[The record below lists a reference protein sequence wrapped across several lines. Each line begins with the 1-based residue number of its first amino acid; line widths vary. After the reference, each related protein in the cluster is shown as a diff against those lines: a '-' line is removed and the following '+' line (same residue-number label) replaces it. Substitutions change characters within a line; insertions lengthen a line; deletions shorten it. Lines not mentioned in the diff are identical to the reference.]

1 MRKHPAALTAAAAA
15 LLVFF
20 AVTFAYP
27 LSRMLA
33 QITPE
38 GAAVFSSTVFRRAVG
53 SSCLSGAL
61 TVLFALPLAMLMA
74 LLTESTRVRCRALWR
89 GIFVLPMLLP
99 SVSQGTGLVLL
110 LGTNGLLTRGLRLP
124 GSIYG
129 LQGIVLGQVLYTAPI
144 AYLLLAN
151 LLRYR
156 SRSPYDAARL
166 AGVPPLFRWSGITLP
181 FLRKELLAA
190 AFLVFSLSVT
200 DYGIPLAGVPPLF
213 RWSGITLPFLRKELL
228 AAAFLVFSLSV
239 TDYGIPLAVGGKVK
253 TLASVMYSSVVGQ
266 LDFGRGC
273 VIGLLLLIP
282 ALCSSVFELLAP
294 RRWVVS
300 AARRP
305 AEPPENPRR
314 DRWALLLCA
323 LTALLFVLPVL
334 AFTGTM
340 FMEKYPMQTT
350 LTLRHLR
357 EFWTPQVRAGLR
369 NSVLL
374 GLGMAAVG
382 TALTAAAALVTAR
395 YANRAA
401 RWVHTLSV
409 LLMAVPG
416 LVLGLSFVLAFKG
429 TALYGTVWILIL
441 AGVLH
446 FFTTPYNLLYQSLQ
460 KLSSELE
467 SVGSTLGIPPL
478 RLIFDVLLPQ
488 CAGTLADM
496 AAYFFVSSTVTISAA
511 ALVRRLVR
519 R

>member
-1 MRKHPAALTAAAAA
+1 
-15 LLVFF
+15 
-20 AVTFAYP
+20 
-27 LSRMLA
+27 MLA

-38 GAAVFSSTVFRRAVG
+38 GAAVFQHRFRRAVG

-74 LLTESTRVRCRALWR
+74 LLTEVDARAL
-89 GIFVLPMLLP
+89 
-99 SVSQGTGLVLL
+99 QGDLARDLRAADAAPLRVAGYGA
-110 LGTNGLLTRGLRLP
+110 GTAAGNERPAHAGLRLP

-200 DYGIPLAGVPPLF
+200 DYGIPLA
-213 RWSGITLPFLRKELL
+213 
-228 AAAFLVFSLSV
+228 
-239 TDYGIPLAVGGKVK
+239 VGGKVK

-282 ALCSSVFELLAP
+282 ALCSSVFELLARRSVGRLRRAPPGRAAGKSAPRPLGAPAVRAHGAAVRAAGAGVHGDHVHGEIPHADDADAAPSARILDAAGARGATQFRSARARHGRGRHGAHGGRRPRHRALCKP
-294 RRWVVS
+294 RRPLGTHALR
-300 AARRP
+300 AADGRSG
-305 AEPPENPRR
+305 AGA
-314 DRWALLLCA
+314 WSL
-323 LTALLFVLPVL
+323 
-334 AFTGTM
+334 
-340 FMEKYPMQTT
+340 
-350 LTLRHLR
+350 
-357 EFWTPQVRAGLR
+357 VRAG
-369 NSVLL
+369 VQ
-374 GLGMAAVG
+374 
-382 TALTAAAALVTAR
+382 
-395 YANRAA
+395 
-401 RWVHTLSV
+401 
-409 LLMAVPG
+409 
-416 LVLGLSFVLAFKG
+416 G

-519 R
+519 SVKSRLTRWGIHGTISLSPGSGSDRRTHNSFYRSAGKDPLRAKRRGTDDATLSPRPRYAASIPSAERQEG

>member
-1 MRKHPAALTAAAAA
+1 M
-15 LLVFF
+15 
-20 AVTFAYP
+20 
-27 LSRMLA
+27 
-33 QITPE
+33 
-38 GAAVFSSTVFRRAVG
+38 
-53 SSCLSGAL
+53 
-61 TVLFALPLAMLMA
+61 
-74 LLTESTRVRCRALWR
+74 
-89 GIFVLPMLLP
+89 
-99 SVSQGTGLVLL
+99 
-110 LGTNGLLTRGLRLP
+110 
-124 GSIYG
+124 
-129 LQGIVLGQVLYTAPI
+129 LYTAPI

-166 AGVPPLFRWSGITLP
+166 AGVPS
-181 FLRKELLAA
+181 
-190 AFLVFSLSVT
+190 
-200 DYGIPLAGVPPLF
+200 LF

-340 FMEKYPMQTT
+340 FMEKYPVQTT

-374 GLGMAAVG
+374 GLGTAAVG

>member
-1 MRKHPAALTAAAAA
+1 MRKHPAALTAAVAA

-53 SSCLSGAL
+53 SSCLSGGL

-110 LGTNGLLTRGLRLP
+110 LGTNGLLTRGLCLP

-144 AYLLLAN
+144 AY
-151 LLRYR
+151 
-156 SRSPYDAARL
+156 
-166 AGVPPLFRWSGITLP
+166 
-181 FLRKELLAA
+181 
-190 AFLVFSLSVT
+190 
-200 DYGIPLAGVPPLF
+200 
-213 RWSGITLPFLRKELL
+213 
-228 AAAFLVFSLSV
+228 
-239 TDYGIPLAVGGKVK
+239 
-253 TLASVMYSSVVGQ
+253 
-266 LDFGRGC
+266 
-273 VIGLLLLIP
+273 LLLIP

-305 AEPPENPRR
+305 AAPPENPRR

-340 FMEKYPMQTT
+340 FMEKYPVQTT

-374 GLGMAAVG
+374 GLGTAAVG

-446 FFTTPYNLLYQSLQ
+446 FFTTPYNLLYQSLH

-488 CAGTLADM
+488 CAWTLADM

-511 ALVRRLVR
+511 AFLSTASTRPLALLVVQYSDQLNLSGAAYLSFLILAVNLLTRAAAALVRRLVR

>member
-200 DYGIPLAGVPPLF
+200 DYGIPLA
-213 RWSGITLPFLRKELL
+213 
-228 AAAFLVFSLSV
+228 
-239 TDYGIPLAVGGKVK
+239 VGGKVK

-334 AFTGTM
+334 AF
-340 FMEKYPMQTT
+340 
-350 LTLRHLR
+350 
-357 EFWTPQVRAGLR
+357 
-369 NSVLL
+369 
-374 GLGMAAVG
+374 
-382 TALTAAAALVTAR
+382 TAAAALVTAR